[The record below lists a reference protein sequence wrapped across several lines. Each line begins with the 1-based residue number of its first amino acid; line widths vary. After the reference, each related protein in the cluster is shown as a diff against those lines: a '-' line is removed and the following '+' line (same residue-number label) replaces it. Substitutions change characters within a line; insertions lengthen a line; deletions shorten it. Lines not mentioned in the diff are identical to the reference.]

1 MAEGQKGPEAFR
13 TISEVAEELDL
24 PQHVL
29 RFWETR
35 FHHIKPL
42 KRAGSR
48 RYYRP
53 DDVDLLKGIRI
64 LLYDEGFTIKGVQR
78 LLKDKGTGFVVAA
91 GRLGFVDLVAASEE
105 AEPHR
110 LAVIEPEPEGGE
122 ESLEFE
128 PAKETPPSRAGPS
141 SLPSDI
147 RARLEGVLADLLQAK
162 RQLDQA
168 R

>member
-64 LLYDEGFTIKGVQR
+64 LLYEEGFTIKGVQR

-91 GRLGFVDLVAASEE
+91 GRLGSVDLMAASQGT
-105 AEPHR
+105 EPHR
-110 LAVIEPEPEGGE
+110 PPVEASPPEAEDEAGEPEGE
-122 ESLEFE
+122 KP
-128 PAKETPPSRAGPS
+128 PARSQAAPAGLPPEARS
-141 SLPSDI
+141 
-147 RARLEGVLADLLQAK
+147 RLEAVITELLQAK
-162 RQLDQA
+162 RQLDQVS
-168 R
+168 